1 MYKYDYLLT
10 FDSILSPI
18 RKTALDM
25 TILTKKLQ
33 TVLTIVF
40 FALSV
45 ISNVIITVVI

>member
-10 FDSILSPI
+10 FDSNLSPI

-25 TILTKKLQ
+25 WILPKKLQ

-40 FALSV
+40 VALSV
-45 ISNVIITVVI
+45 TFNVVITVVI